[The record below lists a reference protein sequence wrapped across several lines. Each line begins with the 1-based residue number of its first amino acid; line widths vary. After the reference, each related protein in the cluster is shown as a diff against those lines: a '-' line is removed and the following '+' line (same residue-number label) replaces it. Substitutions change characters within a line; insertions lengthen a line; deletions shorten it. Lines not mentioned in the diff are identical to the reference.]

1 MKVVDLRLDS
11 IDGDGGSLP
20 SQGNGNNGGSAKKDH
35 PRRLLRLPSGELLA
49 WGGASGAIR
58 IVEASK
64 GKNDSVS
71 TSVNGQ
77 QQQQHAVALRDLIR
91 PWDDDDDE
99 IRAVAVSHD
108 GKRIAVGMEIGSTI
122 LYTFDNNVMNV
133 DDTTAD
139 SPESVAAQQVHHP
152 FLRQKGALKPMAG
165 PMFAAQV
172 RDLQFHPLRP
182 DVLAVA
188 SEEGLCVL
196 EWTRIHKND
205 DDEED
210 DDDDDDLAC
219 SRHLEESASEH
230 HNGSGIR
237 SVAFSADG
245 TVLASLAMDG
255 RVCLWDTSH
264 AQPSAWKL
272 LYRAEDRCVTKRDVG
287 AYMGA
292 DAWDRSCR
300 PHFLHFPN
308 SAGVCNYRHVL
319 ALPGATHIQL
329 LLIHPM
335 DATDNAPPVASV
347 KTSDEDASLTKG
359 HIETIVAMT
368 SRARQS
374 QGTNT
379 LSTRL
384 VTTGRDSRAIL
395 WDVAPNVRRSI
406 CWCFQS
412 LLVWSIALTSCS
424 PV

>member
-11 IDGDGGSLP
+11 NDNGESP
-20 SQGNGNNGGSAKKDH
+20 SQGSSSAKKDH

-49 WGGASGAIR
+49 WGGDSGAIR

-64 GKNDSVS
+64 DNDSVS
-71 TSVNGQ
+71 SVDGH
-77 QQQQHAVALRDLIR
+77 HAAVRDLIR

-122 LYTFDNNVMNV
+122 LYTFDTVMNV
-133 DDTTAD
+133 DDTAD
-139 SPESVAAQQVHHP
+139 STESGAKQLHP
-152 FLRQKGALKPMAG
+152 FLRKEGALKPMAG
-165 PMFAAQV
+165 PMFSAQV

-196 EWTRIHKND
+196 EWTSVHND
-205 DDEED
+205 DHDED
-210 DDDDDDLAC
+210 DDLVS

-255 RVCLWDTSH
+255 RVCLWDTSP
-264 AQPSAWKL
+264 AQPSAYKL
-272 LYRAEDRCVTKRDVG
+272 LYRAEDRSVTKRDMG
-287 AYMGA
+287 AYTGA

-300 PHFLHFPN
+300 PHFLHYPN
-308 SAGVCNYRHVL
+308 STGVCNYRHVL
-319 ALPGATHIQL
+319 ALPGATHVQL

-335 DATDNAPPVASV
+335 NATDNAPLVVPV
-347 KTSDEDASLTKG
+347 KTVSSDDDTSLTKG
-359 HIETIVAMT
+359 HIETIVAIT
-368 SRARQS
+368 SRAKRSQS
-374 QGTNT
+374 TDT
-379 LSTRL
+379 LSMRM

-395 WDVAPNVRRSI
+395 WDVAPNVRFI
-406 CWCFQS
+406 CR
-412 LLVWSIALTSCS
+412 
-424 PV
+424 